1 MTTLRKSLA
10 DYLELRRGMGFK
22 LRYYER
28 RLGRFLSFVE
38 ERGAKKI
45 TTKLAIQF
53 ATHDSDLKP
62 RTMAGRLGASAIQM
76 NTRLTHSRSMARAST
91 RGSSG
96 RAKNRSVFVFMG
108 FPFAPIYAA
117 PLVRNRASRARR
129 SAEFPRGL

>member
-53 ATHDSDLKP
+53 ATHDSDLNRIAFKTE
-62 RTMAGRLGASAIQM
+62 RVGD
-76 NTRLTHSRSMARAST
+76 
-91 RGSSG
+91 SSSHDSPKQVAE
-96 RAKNRSVFVFMG
+96 R
-108 FPFAPIYAA
+108 PI
-117 PLVRNRASRARR
+117 VIK
-129 SAEFPRGL
+129 